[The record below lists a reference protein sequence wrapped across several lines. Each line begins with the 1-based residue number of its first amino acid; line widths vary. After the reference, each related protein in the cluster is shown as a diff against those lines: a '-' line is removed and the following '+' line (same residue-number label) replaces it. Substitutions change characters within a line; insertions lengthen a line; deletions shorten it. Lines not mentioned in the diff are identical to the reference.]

1 MTSETYQEHQ
11 KKIDEKEKKKGRQTT
26 LGDEQKDG

>member
-11 KKIDEKEKKKGRQTT
+11 KKKEEMEKKKGRQTT
-26 LGDEQKDG
+26 LEDEPKDG